1 MMNSGN
7 RQIFFCILF
16 SLTPTFFMF
25 KENTNTKEQ
34 TVYVS
39 DISDITVDT
48 IANFAS
54 VVSPSAST
62 SQSSE
67 PLTPSSSIISHNVQI
82 LGIETTTTG
91 KRLCLEEPQYTDAV
105 VQDPLK
111 NVNI

>member
-1 MMNSGN
+1 MMNSRN

-16 SLTPTFFMF
+16 SLALTFSIF

-54 VVSPSAST
+54 IV
-62 SQSSE
+62 
-67 PLTPSSSIISHNVQI
+67 
-82 LGIETTTTG
+82 
-91 KRLCLEEPQYTDAV
+91 
-105 VQDPLK
+105 
-111 NVNI
+111 